1 MNPLIIDLIEAYQ
14 ACEWDKADRIR
25 EELFTQIMNSNSGSV
40 TVQKEG

>member
-25 EELFTQIMNSNSGSV
+25 EELFTQIMHDNIPDV